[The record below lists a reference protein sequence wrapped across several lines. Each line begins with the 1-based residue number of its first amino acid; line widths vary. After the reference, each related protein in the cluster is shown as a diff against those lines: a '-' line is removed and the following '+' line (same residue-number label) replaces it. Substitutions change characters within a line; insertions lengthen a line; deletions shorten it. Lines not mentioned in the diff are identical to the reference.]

1 MGQFWSFLTPELGNK
16 LSDGV
21 MYLGRLFPLLA
32 GMDFVWT
39 KCMTENDISSSFDC
53 TLFRM

>member
-1 MGQFWSFLTPELGNK
+1 MGQFWSFPTPELGNK
-16 LSDGV
+16 LSDDV